1 MRLPRPLRLL
11 AALTATG
18 GVALGVMLLGQV
30 AAHAPQ
36 VDESVVV
43 RADDASRSQ
52 QRPPAPAPTPAVTP
66 SDAAPIDPSELDPK
80 QPDPNQSDPAPES
93 SPPALTAAERAD
105 REAGV
110 LDREVPAAG
119 SGELIIVSGDDDA
132 PREAERTV
140 EVRVEVEEGLAIDA
154 EAFGDF
160 VMTTLNDPRGWGHQG
175 DLVFARTDG
184 EADMRVVLAS
194 PELTDLMCAPLR
206 TVGEYSC
213 GREGHAVLNAVRWSS
228 ATDAFLAE
236 TTITDYRHYLVTH
249 EVGHLLGHQHRDCP
263 AAGEV
268 AHVMQQQTISL
279 QGCHPNGWVAP

>member
-1 MRLPRPLRLL
+1 M
-11 AALTATG
+11 G
-18 GVALGVMLLGQV
+18 VVALGVMLMAQV

-36 VDESVVV
+36 MDQPVVI

-52 QRPPAPAPTPAVTP
+52 QRPPAPAPAPTLAGP
-66 SDAAPIDPSELDPK
+66 SSDGVPIDPA
-80 QPDPNQSDPAPES
+80 QPDPIQPDPVPET
-93 SPPALTAAERAD
+93 PPALTAAERAD

-119 SGELIIVSGDDDA
+119 SGELIIVSGADDA
-132 PREAERTV
+132 PQEAERTID
-140 EVRVEVEEGLAIDA
+140 VRVEVEEGLAIDA
-154 EAFGDF
+154 EVFGDF

-194 PELTDLMCAPLR
+194 PELTDRMCAPLR

-213 GREGHAVLNAVRWSS
+213 GREGHAVLNAVRWAN

-236 TTITDYRHYLVTH
+236 ATITDYRHYLVTH

-263 AAGEV
+263 AAGDV

-279 QGCHPNGWVAP
+279 QGCQPNGWVAP